1 MRPKSIATVVVSL
14 TRSASDVILRSVDT
28 TSISLTDWMKCVLP
42 ALKGPVTTILTV
54 CIGDPRLE
62 RAYTLDQAI
71 DQRGLL
77 FLVHRL
83 ELLDLGGE
91 RHALRADDL
100 NQTRL
105 QQAVDDT
112 AHIQVAH
119 PRGSGDLADG
129 VLRIDIGDD
138 LPLFDIQVDIADVGA
153 GPVDEVEGHVEV
165 GDLLLKLFPL
175 TGSARAFDDDVF
187 QVEADADSI
196 LRRKHIGVEAK
207 ETVQP
212 GEQLVDDVQDVLAD
226 AVEDILLAHVAG
238 VDEHQAQLFVA
249 FAGGMS
255 LDGPQ
260 LARVDQAALEKD
272 ARERAVLFA
281 DMGED
286 QLAFAEGNPRG
297 FGLAFQG
304 ERPGL
309 AGEVDQVEELSDVEV
324 T

>member
-28 TSISLTDWMKCVLP
+28 TAIALPDWMKCVLP

-100 NQTRL
+100 NQTPPQHTGDETGQIQGAHPGGADPTPPRL

-138 LPLFDIQVDIADVGA
+138 RPLFDIQVDIADVGA
-153 GPVDEVEGHVEV
+153 GPVDEVEGHFEV

-175 TGSARAFDDDVF
+175 TRSARALDDDVF
-187 QVEADADSI
+187 QVEADANPI
-196 LRRKHIGVEAK
+196 LRRKHVGVEAK
-207 ETVQP
+207 ETIQP

-226 AVEDILLAHVAG
+226 AVKDILLAHVAG
-238 VDEHQAQLFVA
+238 VDEHQAQIFVA
-249 FAGGMS
+249 LIGGMG

-272 ARERAVLFA
+272 AREGAVLFA

-286 QLAFAEGNPRG
+286 PLAFAG
-297 FGLAFQG
+297 
-304 ERPGL
+304 
-309 AGEVDQVEELSDVEV
+309 
-324 T
+324 